1 MKHTSTFLLLKAA
14 ALLAGL
20 PARAQAPG
28 PEARLPAAAKA
39 LQRAYTA
46 SAAT

>member
-28 PEARLPAAAKA
+28 SEARLPAAEA